1 MVRVK
6 KQPIR
11 SDTSK
16 KVKPSKTEERNQEY
30 LKYKKYIRSKEF
42 KKVKKF
48 CEERDGGKCM
58 VCGRTRQD
66 GVNLTCHH
74 RQYKHLYE
82 GGEIEAEDCITLCSI
97 CHKSIHQIK
106 KNWLWFSMHN
116 NRNKKD
122 DGNDGD
128 NTY

>member
-11 SDTSK
+11 NDTTSPK
-16 KVKPSKTEERNQEY
+16 KKEQRNQEY
-30 LKYKKYIRSKEF
+30 LKYKQYIRSKDF
-42 KKVKKF
+42 RKVKKF

-58 VCGRTRQD
+58 VCGRTRKD

-82 GGEIEAEDCITLCSI
+82 GGSAEADDCITLCSI
-97 CHKSIHQIK
+97 CSKAIHSCK
-106 KNWLWFSMHN
+106 KNYSWFSMNN
-116 NRNKKD
+116 NRNKLNNEKC
-122 DGNDGD
+122 
-128 NTY
+128 